1 MKKLFVT
8 LAFVGLASVGAYAQ
22 ATVGSLTY
30 NTVVSAG
37 KFVPIYDVDKSAPTK
52 EVHGNDVSLY
62 AGRDLVKGTGFWA
75 ELWAGKAGSTADQLT
90 AVAGSLVHFKATVG
104 AVDASKKVDIA
115 GTKGGD
121 TAVIQLRVWAAGASS
136 WADVLKNDSVARG
149 ASALATI
156 KLGGSSDD
164 GTLSLPI
171 AAGTLLEGFGL
182 YTVPEPS
189 MIALGALGLGA
200 LVLRRRK

>member
-30 NTVVSAG
+30 NTVVSSG

-52 EVHGNDVSLY
+52 EVHGNDVALY
-62 AGRDLVKGTGFWA
+62 AGRDQVKGTGFWA
-75 ELWAGKAGSTADQLT
+75 ELWAGKSADSLS
-90 AVAGSLVHFKATVG
+90 AVAGTLVHFKA
-104 AVDASKKVDIA
+104 AVNAIDASKKVDIS
-115 GTKGGD
+115 GTAGGD
-121 TAVIQLRVWAAGASS
+121 TAFIQLRVWGADATS
-136 WADVLKNDSVARG
+136 WADVLTKPNVARG
-149 ASALATI
+149 ASTVASI
-156 KLGGSSDD
+156 KLGGSSAD
-164 GTLSLPI
+164 GTLFLP
-171 AAGTLLEGFGL
+171 ATAGSVLEGFGL

-189 MIALGALGLGA
+189 VIALGALGLGA